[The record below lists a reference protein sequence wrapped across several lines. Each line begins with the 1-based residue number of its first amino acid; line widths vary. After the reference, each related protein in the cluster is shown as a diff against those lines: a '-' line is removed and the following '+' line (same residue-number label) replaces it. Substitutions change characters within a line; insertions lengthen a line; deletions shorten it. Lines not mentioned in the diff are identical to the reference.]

1 MPLSSINI
9 PSFPAFTEV
18 SQIKTNYLLLPI
30 ATRTILTTMAA
41 PNRRPEYD
49 TSGTGGNADAHY
61 GCWRGSGGQ
70 TVTGGNG
77 TGGNI
82 QMPAGCADANIKM
95 TGIGGN
101 ARANAGGAARGG
113 DARGGNLTIT

>member
-1 MPLSSINI
+1 
-9 PSFPAFTEV
+9 
-18 SQIKTNYLLLPI
+18 
-30 ATRTILTTMAA
+30 MAA
-41 PNRRPEYD
+41 PNRRPKYD

-61 GCWRGSGGQ
+61 GYWRGSGGQ

-82 QMPAGCADANIKM
+82 QMPASRVDANIKM
-95 TGIGGN
+95 TGTGGN
-101 ARANAGGAARGG
+101 ARANAGGAAKGG

>member
-1 MPLSSINI
+1 MNKAQYDP
-9 PSFPAFTEV
+9 
-18 SQIKTNYLLLPI
+18 LLLKQTLP
-30 ATRTILTTMAA
+30 TMAA
-41 PNRRPEYD
+41 PNRRPIYD

-61 GCWRGSGGQ
+61 GRWRGSDGQ

>member
-1 MPLSSINI
+1 MNKAQYDPLILKQ
-9 PSFPAFTEV
+9 T
-18 SQIKTNYLLLPI
+18 LP
-30 ATRTILTTMAA
+30 TMAA

-70 TVTGGNG
+70 TVTGGSG

-82 QMPAGCADANIKM
+82 QMPASRADANIKM
-95 TGIGGN
+95 TGTGGN
-101 ARANAGGAARGG
+101 ARANAGGAAKGG